1 VQALPPQDDQS
12 DSKSPSHGGLK
23 KSTSECATC
32 NYEARKFG
40 IKKGMYLGRAREL
53 CPSLIVL
60 NYDFE
65 GYEEVSDEVIGI
77 LYHHAEGYHGKVEQ
91 VSCDE
96 AYVEL
101 FLPNENNSKDSVHN
115 LAYELCEKIR
125 SQIFA
130 ATQCTASIGVGSN
143 KFLAKLATDK
153 VKPNGCYVVKEHTS
167 FLENLQLRSLPG
179 IGRRIEEKFLSH
191 NLYSVKDIWDLGD
204 DAVKE
209 LSSILGA
216 KTAEKIVQFCSGRDD
231 RPVQMAERK
240 TIGAECNYGVRFDG
254 PYGVDHMVTG
264 LAKEVQKRMETVSV
278 YGKRVTLKVMKRKE
292 GARPPGKFLGHGSC
306 YHLSK
311 SCDIVGS
318 APTQDSTAIAASC
331 MRLFE
336 EMVVDTDDVR
346 GMGIV
351 VSKLAPSRECCQS
364 GGISTFFKHGSNDAA
379 TQGQSSASQ
388 NLQKKATPTLFT
400 RALNSGSLSALN
412 SPVGSKLSSY
422 AKDSCT
428 IDASTSSPISS
439 SSPTGF
445 VIPNLSQIDHAT
457 LGELPVDYQDE
468 INRQLQHRGK
478 ASNEKNSNS
487 KNHYEDTF
495 ESHSTQNA
503 GSELMTR
510 SGPTNEYGTD
520 QAENSMDS
528 ICSESVALEE
538 IDLPPLDQIAM
549 SQVMSLPEDM
559 RNLILEK
566 IHGQKNDAIEKLT
579 LSPTHDTSAA
589 SLSPSRT
596 FNYSIKKRERKREK
610 PNEDSGRSRQVS
622 VRRMLK
628 LAWVKSE
635 KEALLGTFGEGAV
648 SLTQLECLP
657 FEMQLQI
664 ANNDEIGLNRSISP
678 SRVHQKRL
686 RKSTKDITNVAH
698 SPTQNEPSLPPSG
711 TLCSDRGHDDASVP
725 KGITMDS
732 LNDDVGN
739 FYKDNVR
746 PLCDWLNGITE
757 PGIGDVER
765 VQEFFNTCIKE
776 GRTDDVIK
784 MLRAIKNRHDIWSTW
799 PFDAMITAVDTA
811 LNLAEGYRLDLE
823 WLGLK

>member
-1 VQALPPQDDQS
+1 MLV
-12 DSKSPSHGGLK
+12 LK
-23 KSTSECATC
+23 
-32 NYEARKFG
+32 
-40 IKKGMYLGRAREL
+40 
-53 CPSLIVL
+53 
-60 NYDFE
+60 
-65 GYEEVSDEVIGI
+65 
-77 LYHHAEGYHGKVEQ
+77 
-91 VSCDE
+91 
-96 AYVEL
+96 
-101 FLPNENNSKDSVHN
+101 
-115 LAYELCEKIR
+115 
-125 SQIFA
+125 
-130 ATQCTASIGVGSN
+130 
-143 KFLAKLATDK
+143 
-153 VKPNGCYVVKEHTS
+153 
-167 FLENLQLRSLPG
+167 
-179 IGRRIEEKFLSH
+179 
-191 NLYSVKDIWDLGD
+191 
-204 DAVKE
+204 
-209 LSSILGA
+209 
-216 KTAEKIVQFCSGRDD
+216 
-231 RPVQMAERK
+231 
-240 TIGAECNYGVRFDG
+240 CNYGVRFDG
-254 PYGVDHMVTG
+254 PYGVDYMVTG

-311 SCDIVGS
+311 SCDMVGS

-336 EMVVDTDDVR
+336 EMAVDTDDVR

-364 GGISTFFKHGSNDAA
+364 GGIATFFKHGSNDAA

-388 NLQKKATPTLFT
+388 NLQTKTTTTLFT

-412 SPVGSKLSSY
+412 SPVGSKISSY
-422 AKDSCT
+422 VKDSCN
-428 IDASTSSPISS
+428 IDAATSSHISS
-439 SSPTGF
+439 SSPSGF
-445 VIPNLSQIDHAT
+445 VIPNLSQIDHDT
-457 LGELPVDYQDE
+457 LGELPADYQNE
-468 INRQLQHRGK
+468 INRQLQQRRK
-478 ASNEKNSNS
+478 ASNEENNSN
-487 KNHYEDTF
+487 KNHHQDTF
-495 ESHSTQNA
+495 ESHSTQKA

-538 IDLPPLDQIAM
+538 IDLPPLDQIDM

-579 LSPTHDTSAA
+579 LSPMHDTSAA

-610 PNEDSGRSRQVS
+610 PHEDAKDSGRFRQVS

-635 KEALLGTFGEGAV
+635 KEASLGKFGEGAV

-657 FEMQLQI
+657 FEMQLQV
-664 ANNDEIGLNRSISP
+664 ANNDEIGLSRSISP
-678 SRVHQKRL
+678 SRVHEKRL
-686 RKSTKDITNVAH
+686 RKSTKDITNLAH
-698 SPTQNEPSLPPSG
+698 SPTHNEPPSSPSG
-711 TLCSDRGHDDASVP
+711 TLRSDRGHDDASIP
-725 KGITMDS
+725 KGTTIDS
-732 LNDDVGN
+732 LNDAVGN

-757 PGIGDVER
+757 PVIGDVER

-784 MLRAIKNRHDIWSTW
+784 MLRAIKNRHDIWSAW